1 VSSSGKLHLCL
12 FGEQGLSLREQLQD
26 DDIAPLKTKIV
37 ALLGDKKATHYLHE
51 KLTGATKHLA
61 MLGG

>member
-1 VSSSGKLHLCL
+1 
-12 FGEQGLSLREQLQD
+12 LREQLQD
-26 DDIAPLKTKIV
+26 DDITPLKTKIV
-37 ALLGDKKATHYLHE
+37 ALLADKKASHYLHE